1 MQRLAQDMCSVIGN
15 SYYCWY
21 CYYDYYRTPINK
33 ERPGDSLAGE
43 WRGEESRLSILCR
56 VVIFREG
63 DDGLPSSPSESKA
76 TRKINQPCGVTGW
89 AWIYGRGR
97 D

>member
-1 MQRLAQDMCSVIGN
+1 MPCLAQDMCSVIGN
-15 SYYCWY
+15 SYDCCY
-21 CYYDYYRTPINK
+21 CYSDYYRTPINT

-43 WRGEESRLSILCR
+43 WKGDESRLSILCG

-63 DDGLPSSPSESKA
+63 DDMLLSSPSKSKA

-89 AWIYGRGR
+89 ARIYGRGR